1 MASNTLK
8 LIPQPDG
15 ELYLVAEDYEVY
27 VECKNYKGN
36 IIVPAG
42 FRTDLA
48 SVPKALWILIP
59 NSGKHTFAAVVHDY
73 LYVNNKKSIN
83 GIFDFSRS
91 DCDEIFYN
99 KMRYYQVEK
108 MKAKTMWLAVRAFG
122 WKFYKK

>member
-27 VECKNYKGN
+27 VECKDYKGK

-48 SVPKALWILIP
+48 SVPKALWSIIP
-59 NSGKHTFAAVVHDY
+59 NSGKHTFAAVAHDY
-73 LYVNNKKSIN
+73 LYANNRKSSN
-83 GIFDFSRS
+83 GIFDFSRAN
-91 DCDEIFYN
+91 CDEIFYN
-99 KMRYYQVEK
+99 KMRHYQVGK
-108 MKAKTMWLAVRAFG
+108 LKARTMWLAVRTFG
-122 WKFYKK
+122 WQFYKK

>member
-27 VECKNYKGN
+27 IECKDYKGK
-36 IIVPAG
+36 IIIPAG

-48 SVPKALWILIP
+48 SVPQIIWSLIP
-59 NSGKHTFAAVVHDY
+59 PFGKHSYAAVVHDY
-73 LYVNNKKSIN
+73 LYANNRKTVN
-83 GIFDFSRS
+83 GIFDFSRAN
-91 DCDEIFYN
+91 CDEIFYN
-99 KMRYYQVEK
+99 KMRYYQVGK
-108 MKAKTMWLAVRAFG
+108 FKAKTMWLAVRAFG